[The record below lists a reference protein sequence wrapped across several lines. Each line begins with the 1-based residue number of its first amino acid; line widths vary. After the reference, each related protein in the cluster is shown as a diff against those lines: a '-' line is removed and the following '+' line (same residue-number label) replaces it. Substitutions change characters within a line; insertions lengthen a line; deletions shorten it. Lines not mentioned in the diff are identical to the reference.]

1 MRLREPPPPLRGPP
15 LGEESLVGDTR
26 GVAAV
31 EFALI
36 VPLLLLLYFGVVELT
51 QGAMT
56 EQRTAHTA
64 STIGDLVAQNQSI
77 TSAQV
82 GDVFSVGATLM
93 YPYPTTTLKMRVSS
107 LTADASDNV
116 TVAWSQAS
124 GMTARAKGASV
135 TVPANLIAANG
146 SAIMGESQYTYTSVF
161 GQIMPQPVVFNE
173 VYYLQPRVSTT
184 VTCADC

>member
-1 MRLREPPPPLRGPP
+1 MSAPPPSPLR
-15 LGEESLVGDTR
+15 LVRDAR

-36 VPLLLLLYFGVVELT
+36 APLLLLLYFGVVELT

-56 EQRTAHTA
+56 QQRAAHTA
-64 STIGDLVAQNQSI
+64 SAIADLVAQNQSI
-77 TSAQV
+77 TSAQIS
-82 GDVFSVGATLM
+82 DIFSAGATLM
-93 YPYPTTTLKMRVSS
+93 YPYPTATLKMRVSS

-124 GMTARAKGASV
+124 GMTALAKGAPV
-135 TVPANLIAANG
+135 TVPADVIAANG

-173 VYYLQPRVSTT
+173 VYYLQPRLSTT
-184 VTCADC
+184 VTCATC

>member
-1 MRLREPPPPLRGPP
+1 MKLQAPRRFAN
-15 LGEESLVGDTR
+15 DAR

-36 VPLLLLLYFGVVELT
+36 APLLLLLYFGVVELT
-51 QGAMT
+51 QAAMT
-56 EQRTAHTA
+56 EQRAAHTA
-64 STIGDLVAQNQSI
+64 STIGDLVAQDSSL

-82 GDVFSVGATLM
+82 TDIFSVGATLM

-107 LTADASDNV
+107 LTADANDNV

-135 TVPANLIAANG
+135 TVPANVISAGG

-161 GQIMPQPVVFNE
+161 GQIMPQPVVFHE
-173 VYYLQPRVSTT
+173 VYYLQPRLSTT